1 MILLDE
7 VEKAHPDVFNLL
19 LQVLDDGRLTD
30 SHGRVVDFKNTVL
43 IMTSNLGSERILALP
58 SNHPHD
64 EMKHEVMDEVQR
76 HFRPEFLNRVDEVV
90 VFHALDETHIEGVTH
105 IQINALLER
114 IRDLGI
120 EATISEALVSAIAQE
135 GFDPS
140 FGARPIKRL
149 IQRMVEDKLSMAIID
164 GQVKEGDHMEITL
177 GADGVI
183 FLK

>member
-1 MILLDE
+1 MVDLI
-7 VEKAHPDVFNLL
+7 A
-19 LQVLDDGRLTD
+19 VLDDGRLSD
-30 SHGRVVDFKNTVL
+30 SHGRIVDFKNTVL
-43 IMTSNLGSERILALP
+43 IMTSNLGSERILASP
-58 SNHPHD
+58 SNHPHE
-64 EMKHEVMDEVQR
+64 EMKLEVMEEVQR
-76 HFRPEFLNRVDEVV
+76 HFRPEFLNRVDELV
-90 VFHALDETHIEGVTH
+90 VFHALDETHIEGVTQ

-149 IQRMVEDKLSMAIID
+149 IQRMVEDRLSMAIID
-164 GQVKEGDHMEITL
+164 GQVEEGDHIEITL

>member
-1 MILLDE
+1 M
-7 VEKAHPDVFNLL
+7 
-19 LQVLDDGRLTD
+19 
-30 SHGRVVDFKNTVL
+30 
-43 IMTSNLGSERILALP
+43 
-58 SNHPHD
+58 
-64 EMKHEVMDEVQR
+64 
-76 HFRPEFLNRVDEVV
+76 
-90 VFHALDETHIEGVTH
+90 VFHALDETHIESVTH

-114 IRDLGI
+114 IRDLGM

-164 GQVKEGDHMEITL
+164 GQVEEGDHIEITL
-177 GADGVI
+177 GAEGVI